1 MRRYLL
7 TTSIAAF
14 LIIVAPATGTSTPGT
29 EVDALESAAVAVQHM
44 AASSPY
50 VRDEVAMVII
60 GTALIGLAAAVR
72 RARFD

>member
-14 LIIVAPATGTSTPGT
+14 IVVVAPATGATPDSKEDT
-29 EVDALESAAVAVQHM
+29 LESVAVAVQRVT
-44 AASSPY
+44 ADPPY
-50 VRDEVAMVII
+50 VRDELAMLLI

-72 RARFD
+72 RADFH